1 MTEPRKI
8 HDLAYIDIQHDT
20 TAVFDDVE
28 QGSVVKEDFWVSG
41 YQTESTS
48 VHGRV
53 KVEYEDGGRIS
64 VTPRDGVQVDRITQS
79 DFIVDISSLSIS
91 RRAVHFPKQVIHPP
105 YKKKSDLDP
114 PLQINDLSIN
124 PKTPHIVVGGPD
136 GYCAILPTSISANVK
151 KEAVKLEGHVGD
163 VRSVQWFPSGEVILT
178 ASSDLSLRIFG
189 LTGVNP
195 RTFRGHTR
203 AITSSLII
211 GVGKN
216 VLSGSK
222 DGTVR
227 LWDVAQGKEV
237 RQWAVGG
244 NKLYPAEGLTLL
256 EDPKSL
262 KAVGLEGQE
271 RVLLVRTQEGVWVQP
286 EEGEGWL
293 VELEGQLSAL
303 ALDKENGTLALG
315 YKSGV
320 IEVVEIARLAKEVYT
335 GKRSTIRR
343 NESPIYSLAL
353 VAASQTSESNLF
365 VGTAAGL
372 PCRLGIKTVADGFEV
387 TVTNELAGWD
397 AVGVECIQVGS
408 DGSVWCGGGEGG
420 VRRYVV
426 A

>member
-1 MTEPRKI
+1 MTEIQKI
-8 HDLAYIDIQHDT
+8 QDLAYVDIQHDT

-28 QGSVVKEDFWVSG
+28 QGVVSKEDFWVSG
-41 YQTESTS
+41 YETGSTS

-53 KVEYEDGGRIS
+53 KVGHEDGGLIS
-64 VTPRDGVQVDRITQS
+64 LTPRDGVRVDRITHS
-79 DFIVDISSLSIS
+79 DFVVDIPSLSIT

-136 GYCAILPTSISANVK
+136 GYCAILPTSISANVD

-189 LTGVNP
+189 VTGVNP

-203 AITSSLII
+203 AITSALII
-211 GVGKN
+211 GIGKT

-227 LWDVAQGKEV
+227 LWNVAQGKEL

-244 NKLYPAEGLTLL
+244 SKLYPVEGLTLL
-256 EDPKSL
+256 EDPENL

-271 RVLLVRTQEGVWVQP
+271 RAVLVQTQEGVWVQP
-286 EEGEGWL
+286 EDGEGWL

-303 ALDKENGTLALG
+303 AFEMGGTLALG

-320 IEVVEIARLAKEVYT
+320 VEIAELSRLAKEAYT
-335 GKRSTIRR
+335 GKSKRIRR

-353 VAASQTSESNLF
+353 VPASQTAESDLF

-372 PCRLGIKTVADGFEV
+372 PCRLGVKSVADGFEV
-387 TVTNELAGWD
+387 AVQNELAGWD

-426 A
+426 T